1 MEEENINPEDII
13 NLIPLDKKTTELAQ
27 QIVDEQ
33 DVNKV
38 QDLVSLFNLN
48 QAKKN
53 VLRVLKLNSLLDKV
67 SDTAIDRFNRRPGEF
82 TNSDLLSYM
91 QTVQNAIDRANKS
104 LSLVDEA
111 PAIQINQQVNNINVE
126 TLDRDSRNKIRDAV
140 NAILKKSKEMEIEPL
155 EDNIII
161 EESKEEIVENN
172 VYNNKLNEE
181 E

>member
-1 MEEENINPEDII
+1 
-13 NLIPLDKKTTELAQ
+13 
-27 QIVDEQ
+27 
-33 DVNKV
+33 
-38 QDLVSLFNLN
+38 
-48 QAKKN
+48 
-53 VLRVLKLNSLLDKV
+53 
-67 SDTAIDRFNRRPGEF
+67 
-82 TNSDLLSYM
+82 M

-172 VYNNKLNEE
+172 VYNKKRIIKRRKRERLFS
-181 E
+181 